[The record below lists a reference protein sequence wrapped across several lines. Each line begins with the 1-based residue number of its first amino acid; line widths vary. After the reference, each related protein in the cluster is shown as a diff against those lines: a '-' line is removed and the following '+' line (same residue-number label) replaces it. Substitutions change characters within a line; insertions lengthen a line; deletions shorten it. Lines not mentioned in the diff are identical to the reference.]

1 LGCLKIYFKN
11 NIYKCNCLYLYIP
24 DLTIYKPKNMKK
36 IYPVITA
43 IILVI
48 MVSRANAQ
56 YGNGSGNG
64 SGNSGGN
71 SGGFDQLIKSSPAD
85 ATKLFENYAEPLFKG
100 FGIGLNSGWNNTA
113 KTKKLLH
120 FDLRISA
127 NVAMVPTSAQSFDI
141 TQIGLSNHL
150 QVDPS
155 SQTNMAPTFGGS
167 KSATT
172 PLMDIKDNNGSTIG
186 TFNMPNGVIQYI
198 PAPDIQLTVG
208 LVKNTDLTI
217 RTMPTINIGS
227 NSGSIGMIGFGI
239 KHDII
244 QDFAEKGKTMPFDLA
259 IAVNYNKISYD
270 KTLSVQPDN
279 GTAPASGSQTDFSN
293 QRISGS
299 FSGTFVQAIISKKLL
314 FFTPFLSLGYQSAN
328 TTFGVLGNYPVTSS
342 SGTYTTVTDPVHI
355 NETSI
360 SGFRADIGF
369 QLNLL
374 LLRIFASYS
383 PGPYQSA
390 NAGIGLGF

>member
-1 LGCLKIYFKN
+1 
-11 NIYKCNCLYLYIP
+11 
-24 DLTIYKPKNMKK
+24 MKK

-208 LVKNTDLTI
+208 LVQNTDLTI

-360 SGFRADIGF
+360 SG
-369 QLNLL
+369 
-374 LLRIFASYS
+374 
-383 PGPYQSA
+383 
-390 NAGIGLGF
+390 